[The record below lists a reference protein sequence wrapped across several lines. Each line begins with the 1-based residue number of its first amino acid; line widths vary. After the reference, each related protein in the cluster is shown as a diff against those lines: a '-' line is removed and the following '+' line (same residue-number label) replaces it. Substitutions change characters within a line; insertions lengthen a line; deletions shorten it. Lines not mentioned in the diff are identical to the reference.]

1 MELDEKRPER
11 TGGLLRNALGNTAA
25 NGNKNLGSFMC
36 VFSHFASDFLETGT
50 DVILLRLR
58 RFAGNDEDSDEELD
72 EEAIEDWLNQG
83 RTGVNGELNEEE
95 NEQLNPL
102 KTAYMTGWNRAAA
115 EEG

>member
-1 MELDEKRPER
+1 VRFPITFTPVSPK
-11 TGGLLRNALGNTAA
+11 
-25 NGNKNLGSFMC
+25 
-36 VFSHFASDFLETGT
+36 T
-50 DVILLRLR
+50 DLKSMWEC
-58 RFAGNDEDSDEELD
+58 RFAGNDDSDEELD

-115 EEG
+115 EEGG

>member
-1 MELDEKRPER
+1 MWE
-11 TGGLLRNALGNTAA
+11 
-25 NGNKNLGSFMC
+25 C
-36 VFSHFASDFLETGT
+36 
-50 DVILLRLR
+50 
-58 RFAGNDEDSDEELD
+58 RFAGNDDSDEELD

-115 EEG
+115 EEGG